1 MSDKLSTSLKA
12 LADLLQPSKRLF
24 CVKLNEFFV
33 QGAGGGGWG
42 RGVGVGALVAKN
54 VIMIYSIL
62 IKGDHFPALRI
73 V

>member
-1 MSDKLSTSLKA
+1 MG
-12 LADLLQPSKRLF
+12 
-24 CVKLNEFFV
+24 E
-33 QGAGGGGWG
+33 GGWG
-42 RGVGVGALVAKN
+42 GGISGKN